1 MPAEQCSLWQEQM
14 LVLKITSL
22 RCGKFKVTGDIPR
35 GTPGRH
41 LLVDSGDR
49 WKLMVIV
56 IGN

>member
-1 MPAEQCSLWQEQM
+1 M

-22 RCGKFKVTGDIPR
+22 RCGKFKVIGDIFR
-35 GTPGRH
+35 GTFGRY
-41 LLVDSGDR
+41 LLVDFGDR